1 MKCQQTAKSQL
12 TRENIYIANA
22 TAAFRTVT
30 YTYDAWGN
38 CTATVESG
46 NPSLENSIVN
56 TYNPSDTADTTTI
69 MRPGGIHNLSFKDF
83 IYYNGNIWSFWA
95 VGIRESK

>member
-56 TYNPSDTADTTTI
+56 TYNPF
-69 MRPGGIHNLSFKDF
+69 RYRG
-83 IYYNGNIWSFWA
+83 YYYDYETRWYS
-95 VGIRESK
+95 